1 MRLISTADIREKMT
15 WEKAVTALFRG
26 HQGTRPKVQDILL
39 EDGPFS
45 LFGRG
50 VILPGYGAGLKVADG
65 PELTRWKTA
74 ADSALGSRLLSRGHC
89 QSKLA

>member
-45 LFGRG
+45 LFGARRH
-50 VILPGYGAGLKVADG
+50 PAGLRCRVESRFNLSSKFVARCSHSDG
-65 PELTRWKTA
+65 AFDLCGNR
-74 ADSALGSRLLSRGHC
+74 
-89 QSKLA
+89 

>member
-39 EDGPFS
+39 EETGHFRCS
-45 LFGRG
+45 GAASSCR
-50 VILPGYGAGLKVADG
+50 VTVPG
-65 PELTRWKTA
+65 
-74 ADSALGSRLLSRGHC
+74 
-89 QSKLA
+89 

>member
-50 VILPGYGAGLKVADG
+50 VILPGYGAGLNV
-65 PELTRWKTA
+65 
-74 ADSALGSRLLSRGHC
+74 LGQSSREKSVRIGQGNIRTGNGTWMKSL
-89 QSKLA
+89 